1 MIIHLTEGSTKD
13 QQEAVLKRITDDGF
27 HHEII
32 HGTTGIDVI
41 GVLGDLS
48 GVEVSRYSELDG
60 VSKVVRIS
68 KPYKLVSREYATGG
82 HRQLKDTKAIQVQ
95 DVTIGGDQLAIMAGP
110 CAVESEEQVMAVAQY
125 ISEMGIPIMRGGAYK
140 PRTSP
145 YSFQGMGLEGLQL
158 LAKAR
163 DAYGLKLIIE
173 ASGLH
178 RHMRPDESLEEKNV
192 LENVIEYADI
202 IQVGARNMKSYGFLQ
217 ELGLL
222 TKSSKMPILLKRGDS
237 SSLQDFLLAAEY
249 IVRGGNPNVL
259 LCLRGIQT
267 FEEDKFQRST
277 PDIGAIAV
285 LKRESNLPVIF
296 DPSHSTGYRDN
307 VHSVA
312 LAAVAAG
319 ADGLLIETHNDPE
332 NARCDGEQSV
342 LKEQLAHIKQD
353 ADEIRAIVT
362 RNTPAS

>member
-1 MIIHLTEGSTKD
+1 MIIHLTEGSTEE
-13 QQEAVLKRITDDGF
+13 QQKAVLKRIGDDGF
-27 HHEII
+27 SHEII

-48 GVEVSRYSELDG
+48 GVEISRYSELDG
-60 VSKVVRIS
+60 VAKVVRIS
-68 KPYKLVSREYATGG
+68 KPYKLVSREYAAGAE
-82 HRQLKDTKAIQVQ
+82 QQFKATKTIEVG
-95 DVTIGGDQLAIMAGP
+95 DVTIGGDELTIMAGP
-110 CAVESEEQVMAVAQY
+110 CAVESEEQVMAVAEY
-125 ISEMGIPIMRGGAYK
+125 VSEMGIPIMRGGAYK

-145 YSFQGMGLEGLQL
+145 YSFQGMGLEALQL

-163 DAYGLKLIIE
+163 DKYGLKLIIE

-178 RHMRPDESLEEKNV
+178 RHMRADDSLEKNNV
-192 LENVIEYADI
+192 LENVISYADI

-222 TKSSKMPILLKRGDS
+222 TKNTKTPILLKRGDS
-237 SSLQDFLLAAEY
+237 SPLQDFLLAAEY
-249 IVRGGNPNVL
+249 IVRSGNPNVM

-296 DPSHSTGYRDN
+296 DPSHSTGYREN
-307 VHSVA
+307 VRSVS

-319 ADGLLIETHNDPE
+319 ADGLLIETHNNPA
-332 NARCDGEQSV
+332 NALCDGEQSIM
-342 LKEQLAHIKQD
+342 KDELASIKSA
-353 ADEIRAIVT
+353 ADKIRKLV
-362 RNTPAS
+362 R